1 MLGEEIPEPLLLLAD
16 DQPDGYLRDWRPA
29 ATGVDRNMGYA
40 LQWFAM
46 AATLLVIYVVVNLKK
61 EPDEND

>member
-1 MLGEEIPEPLLLLAD
+1 
-16 DQPDGYLRDWRPA
+16 
-29 ATGVDRNMGYA
+29 MGYA

-61 EPDEND
+61 ESHDND